1 MENYSTLIIPLILD
15 AIGLVIYFCLMADW
29 KKKISPSTYTM
40 CLLFF
45 VMILAAPMVWFSTLF
60 LMDNPSSMTQ
70 FWIMFFAIN
79 SYPLFLMIIGG
90 LCMYA
95 DIHKQEKM
103 VNSKEDYHEIY

>member
-40 CLLFF
+40 GLLFF
-45 VMILAAPMVWFSTLF
+45 VMILAAPRVWFSTLF

-79 SYPLFLMIIGG
+79 SYPLILMIIGG
-90 LCMYA
+90 LCMYS

-103 VNSKEDYHEIY
+103 RKG